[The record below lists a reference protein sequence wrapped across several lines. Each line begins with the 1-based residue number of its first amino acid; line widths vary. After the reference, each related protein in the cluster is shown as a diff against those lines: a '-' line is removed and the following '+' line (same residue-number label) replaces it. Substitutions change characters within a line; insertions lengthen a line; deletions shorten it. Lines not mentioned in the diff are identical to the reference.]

1 MVVMRTLLLA
11 LLIVL
16 LPVRGWIGDA
26 MALESVHSAPPQ
38 AEHHADA
45 MHAHAIHEHMH
56 ETGDDFGNFMSA
68 ETTGT
73 DEHSAHSHAPSCGDC
88 KVCQLCHGTALSLL
102 PGTLQ
107 LPPLPRSAPQSQQPH
122 LSSLALT
129 PAHKPPIL

>member
-1 MVVMRTLLLA
+1 MRTLLLA

-38 AEHHADA
+38 TAHHAEA
-45 MHAHAIHEHMH
+45 MHAHAMHEHMH
-56 ETGDDFGNFMSA
+56 DAGDDFDSFMHA
-68 ETTGT
+68 EAAEAN
-73 DEHSAHSHAPSCGDC
+73 EHAAHSHAASCGDC
-88 KVCQLCHGTALSLL
+88 KVCQLCHGTAASLL
-102 PGTLQ
+102 PTSLQ

-129 PAHKPPIL
+129 PAQKPPIL